1 MKTFSVMATGR
12 EGQKCTHFYVD
23 GRRES
28 FHYYDALRG
37 KALAN
42 GSIECMWTEIIDGRI
57 RHHSVFRIND

>member
-42 GSIECMWTEIIDGRI
+42 GRIECMWT
-57 RHHSVFRIND
+57 